1 MMCDKRLSIIIP
13 FYNVEQYIAQCLD
26 SVYDQDIPEEEYEVV
41 CVNDASPD
49 ASVDIVKRYQKEHS
63 NLILIE
69 HDRNKKLGAARNT
82 GRKVAMGKYIWNV
95 DSDDMIAPNCLKEL
109 LNQCETNDLDLL
121 LIKNKKIINNQF
133 HGAAQ
138 YLWNDTLVQSGVDF
152 WKNQAIQNLFAIG
165 PVWMLIL
172 KRDYIDCHNIYSPEI
187 NMGEDVPYTIASILN
202 SSKMKAINDEL
213 YLYRVSEI
221 SMTEIN
227 YKKPSVEKIYE
238 DSVVSVGSIYQL
250 YKRQN
255 NDTKIAYSLIQIMR
269 YMLNMNMQRIQTLAS
284 IQQKELSKLLKSN
297 FAKCKH
303 IFSIL
308 NKFDKL
314 SFALYLITNK
324 FRKLNY

>member
-82 GRKVAMGKYIWNV
+82 GRKVATGKYIWNV
-95 DSDDMIAPNCLKEL
+95 DSDDKIAPNCLNNL
-109 LNQCETNDLDLL
+109 LKQCEANDLDLL
-121 LIKNKKIINNQF
+121 LIKNKKILNDQLQSTM
-133 HGAAQ
+133 Q
-138 YLWNDTLVQSGVDF
+138 YVWNDILVQSGVEF
-152 WKNQAIQNLFAIG
+152 WKNQAIPNLFAIG

-202 SSKMKAINDEL
+202 SNKMKAINDEL
-213 YLYRVSEI
+213 YLYRISEI

-238 DSVVSVGSIYQL
+238 DSVISIGAVYQL
-250 YKRQN
+250 YKEQS
-255 NDTKIAYSLIQIMR
+255 DDAKIAHSLMQIMR
-269 YMLNMNMQRIQTLAS
+269 YMLKSNVQRIQALDS
-284 IQQKELSKLLKSN
+284 IQQKLLSKLFKSN
-297 FAKCKH
+297 FTKCKH
-303 IFSIL
+303 IFPIL
-308 NKFDKL
+308 NNSDRL

-324 FRKLNY
+324 FRKYNY